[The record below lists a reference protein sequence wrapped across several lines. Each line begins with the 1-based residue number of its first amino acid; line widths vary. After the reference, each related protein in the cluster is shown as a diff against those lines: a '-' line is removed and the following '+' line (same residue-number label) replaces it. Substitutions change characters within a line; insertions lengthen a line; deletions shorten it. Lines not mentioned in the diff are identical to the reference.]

1 MGGRAAHIS
10 RKNGN
15 ASVEGDCL
23 KSKRIGPQTVQF
35 VAPPVILA
43 SASVVGKK
51 EGEGPLRDC
60 FDSVSQDTY
69 FGTKSW
75 EQAESA
81 MLRQC
86 FDLVCQKA
94 GLLPEQLDYVLSG
107 DLLNQCVG
115 SAYAMRDI
123 GVPYLGLYGAC
134 STMAES
140 LSLAAM
146 LIDGGYA
153 EHAAA
158 LTSSHFCSA
167 ERQYRFPLEY
177 GGVRTPTAQWT
188 VTGSGALILGAA
200 GSGPRV
206 TMVTTGKI
214 ADAGIT
220 DANNMG
226 AAMAPAAYETLRA
239 HFADTGRTP
248 DYYDLIVTGDLGKI
262 GHTVVTRLFQ
272 DDGIEL
278 EGLYTDCGLLIY
290 DLEGQDVHA
299 GGSGCGCSAAAEAA
313 GRRPDPA
320 AVVCGDRRAHVA
332 HCIHAGRKHPRN
344 LPRRGDRNAGE
355 HMILGYVKAF
365 LVGAVLCMIGQ
376 ILIDKTKLTPAR
388 ILTLYVVAG
397 VVLGAVGVYGPFAKW
412 AGAGATIPLTGFGNL
427 LAKGVRDAVAEKGVL
442 GAFTGGF
449 EAGAAGICAAIF
461 FGLLVAMCFK
471 SKDKQ

>member
-1 MGGRAAHIS
+1 M
-10 RKNGN
+10 
-15 ASVEGDCL
+15 
-23 KSKRIGPQTVQF
+23 
-35 VAPPVILA
+35 
-43 SASVVGKK
+43 
-51 EGEGPLRDC
+51 
-60 FDSVSQDTY
+60 
-69 FGTKSW
+69 
-75 EQAESA
+75 
-81 MLRQC
+81 
-86 FDLVCQKA
+86 
-94 GLLPEQLDYVLSG
+94 LSG

-188 VTGSGALILGAA
+188 VTGSGALILGAS
-200 GSGPRV
+200 GNGPRV

-226 AAMAPAAYETLRA
+226 AAMAPAAYETLKA

-272 DDGIEL
+272 NDGIEL

-299 GGSGCGCSAAAEAA
+299 GGSGCGCSAAVLA
-313 GRRPDPA
+313 G
-320 AVVCGDRRAHVA
+320 HLLKLL
-332 HCIHAGRKHPRN
+332 AG
-344 LPRRGDRNAGE
+344 
-355 HMILGYVKAF
+355 
-365 LVGAVLCMIGQ
+365 GQ
-376 ILIDKTKLTPAR
+376 IRRLLFAAT
-388 ILTLYVVAG
+388 
-397 VVLGAVGVYGPFAKW
+397 GALMSPTASMQGES
-412 AGAGATIPLTGFGNL
+412 IPGICH
-427 LAKGVRDAVAEKGVL
+427 AVAIETQVN
-442 GAFTGGF
+442 T
-449 EAGAAGICAAIF
+449 
-461 FGLLVAMCFK
+461 
-471 SKDKQ
+471 

>member
-1 MGGRAAHIS
+1 M
-10 RKNGN
+10 
-15 ASVEGDCL
+15 
-23 KSKRIGPQTVQF
+23 QF
-35 VAPPVILA
+35 PTPPVILA

-51 EGEGPLRDC
+51 EGVGPLHGR

-94 GLLPEQLDYVLSG
+94 GLQPEQLDYILSG

-153 EHAAA
+153 ETAAA

-188 VTGSGALILGAA
+188 VTGSGALILGAS
-200 GSGPRV
+200 GNGPRV

-226 AAMAPAAYETLRA
+226 AAMAPAAYETLKA

-262 GHTVVTRLFQ
+262 GHAVVTRLFQ
-272 DDGIEL
+272 DDGIDL
-278 EGLYTDCGLLIY
+278 TGLYTDCGLLIY
-290 DLEGQDVHA
+290 NLEGQDVHA
-299 GGSGCGCSAAAEAA
+299 GGSGCGCSA
-313 GRRPDPA
+313 G
-320 AVVCGDRRAHVA
+320 
-332 HCIHAGRKHPRN
+332 
-344 LPRRGDRNAGE
+344 
-355 HMILGYVKAF
+355 
-365 LVGAVLCMIGQ
+365 VLCGH
-376 ILIDKTKLTPAR
+376 ILNRMDRGELKN
-388 ILTLYVVAG
+388 ILFMAT
-397 VVLGAVGVYGPFAKW
+397 GALMSTTSSQQGESIPGIAHLVHVGRG
-412 AGAGATIPLTGFGNL
+412 
-427 LAKGVRDAVAEKGVL
+427 
-442 GAFTGGF
+442 
-449 EAGAAGICAAIF
+449 
-461 FGLLVAMCFK
+461 
-471 SKDKQ
+471 